1 MRARGAGR
9 QAKPPKLRQLWLR
22 LAHAMRASTAGRPPA
37 AGMRGDSLHPEQL
50 RRRLELFARA
60 VTDHPVQVDIEG
72 APRRRGWIDRA
83 GGLMQG
89 QWRSRARPRV
99 RSDSERV
106 LLPHELPLREGED
119 VAHAL
124 ARYRFTVASH
134 AMRIARGSTHEL
146 RDMAALEEALYIIRE
161 GALAERAVVQRL
173 PKLAA
178 VAAAERRVAL
188 ASRPALA
195 ALSPLDREV
204 EALLREVLAAD
215 PRDVTAVLEEDDGPE
230 GSAAWARRT
239 ARVMLARAGGVG
251 KLRHVDPVPGWGI
264 VRPSDDPARGTPDA
278 DADDGAASPEAGAGT
293 GEQLPP
299 SPDGATPAPDPGAT
313 IAAPSAELPLDPI
326 DAASRVVEEP
336 AMPIGGR
343 QLAYPEWDRASAR
356 LVAARVLV
364 TETVATGGD
373 AAWADRELA
382 DHGALVRGIRARFD
396 RLRARRVTLRGQ
408 RDGDALDLAA
418 CVQNLVEW
426 RRGLAGDDRLYTAVA
441 PARRPVA
448 ITLLVDTSGS
458 TASPVP
464 GSATD
469 HRVIDL
475 EKSSV
480 LLASEA
486 LDALG
491 DPFAVLGFS
500 SRGARGV
507 HLRVI
512 KAFGEPHGTTTRA
525 RVAAVE
531 PGGNTRLGA
540 AIRHAAALMRVQP
553 VGHRLLLILSDG
565 QPNDAD
571 GYVDRQA
578 HDDSRH
584 AVHEARAAGV
594 VTHCLTIDR
603 EEPEALA
610 HIFGPAGYTMLTGAE
625 QLPSALLGAVRALLA
640 R

>member
-1 MRARGAGR
+1 M
-9 QAKPPKLRQLWLR
+9 LR
-22 LAHAMRASTAGRPPA
+22 LRRLLEASRRGSREGGADAMAGA
-37 AGMRGDSLHPEQL
+37 APGALSGEAV

-60 VTDHPVQVDIEG
+60 VLDQAVQVDVA
-72 APRRRGWIDRA
+72 APPPRPGWFEMVNRVVVA
-83 GGLMQG
+83 R
-89 QWRSRARPRV
+89 WRFRSVPQI
-99 RSDSERV
+99 RSDAHRV
-106 LLPHELPLREGED
+106 MLPAELPVREGESP
-119 VAHAL
+119 ASAL
-124 ARYRFTVASH
+124 GRYRFQVASH
-134 AMRIARGSTHEL
+134 ALRIARGSAAPL
-146 RDMAALEEALYIIRE
+146 AALEALEERLYLIRE
-161 GALAERAVVQRL
+161 SALAERELVRRL
-173 PKLAA
+173 PRLASIA
-178 VAAAERRVAL
+178 VAERRHAL

-195 ALSPLDREV
+195 SLSPLDREV
-204 EALLREVLAAD
+204 ERFLRAVLAAD
-215 PRDVTAVLEEDDGPE
+215 PANPESLVGADDGAA
-230 GSAAWARRT
+230 GSAVWARDR
-239 ARVMLARAGGVG
+239 AAQMVARAGPAGR
-251 KLRHVDPVPGWGI
+251 LRHVEPVPGWGL
-264 VRPSDDPARGTPDA
+264 VRSTEDSTRALPDLASGDDDGP
-278 DADDGAASPEAGAGT
+278 ADDGGAGP
-293 GEQLPP
+293 GPGADAPPP
-299 SPDGATPAPDPGAT
+299 SPEGATPGSDAGSDV
-313 IAAPSAELPLDPI
+313 AAPSPDPSLDPLDT
-326 DAASRVVEEP
+326 ASRVVDEP
-336 AMPIGGR
+336 ALPTGGR
-343 QLAYPEWDRASAR
+343 RIPYPEWDHASSR
-356 LVAARVLV
+356 LLPARVLV
-364 TETVATGGD
+364 TESVASGGD
-373 AAWADRELA
+373 GGWADRELA

-396 RLRARRVTLRGQ
+396 RLRARRVRRRGQ

-426 RRGLAGDDRLYTAVA
+426 RRGLAGDDRLYSAVA

-469 HRVIDL
+469 QRVIDL

-500 SRGARGV
+500 SRGARAV

-512 KAFGEPHGTTTRA
+512 KGFDEPHGASTRA
-525 RVAAVE
+525 RVAALE

-540 AIRHAAALMRVQP
+540 AIRHAASLMRAQP

-571 GYVDRQA
+571 GYVDRHA

-584 AVHEARAAGV
+584 AVQEAGAAGV

-603 EEPEALA
+603 EAPEALA
-610 HIFGPAGYTMLTGAE
+610 HIFGAAGYTLLTGAE
-625 QLPSALLGAVRALLA
+625 QLPSALLGAVRGLLA